1 MVGLVLV
8 SHSQKLAEGVLEL
21 ANQMVQGKVS
31 IAAAGGIDDPDNP
44 IGTDPMRV
52 MAAIESVYSDDGV
65 LVLMDLGSALLSAE
79 TALEFLPPEVQSRV
93 LLCAAPL
100 VEGAVAAAVQA
111 MVGATVEAVAA
122 EAVGALAAKQAQ
134 LGVAEP
140 SDGGGADVTTAVSP
154 SAQQITL
161 TIHNP
166 NGLHAR
172 PAARFVAAANQF
184 DAEIILIKGEKK
196 ANAKSLNQVA
206 GLGVRRGEEVIVQAV
221 GADAAQALTAVAKL
235 AADHFGEGEEEEEA
249 WQPSEAVA
257 VSAADAGKVVGVPA
271 SPGVAVGAVAHY
283 RPVVPEVVFRQVADV
298 EKEWRRLE
306 TAVQAAAAEI
316 RQLVNSAHQQIG
328 QSQAAI
334 FEAHLLF
341 LQDPDLLARTKA
353 MIEQQ
358 KVNAEAAWQQ
368 VVAETAE
375 TFRQMES
382 TYMQARAADVVDVGL
397 RVIRQLA
404 GAVPPQ
410 LVFDEPVVLF
420 ARDLSPSDTAQLE
433 PEQVLAIC
441 TEVGGATSHSAILA
455 RALGIPAVVGAGDAL
470 AAVPAGQVVAVN
482 GRTGEIW
489 LHPDAEQVAVFRQ
502 ERAQWLA
509 KQEQEKGAARV
520 TAVTKDGKAIEI
532 AANIGTPQDAARAL
546 TFGAEG
552 VGLFRTE
559 FLFLDRQQAP
569 DEEEQYNAYA
579 AAARTMAGKP
589 LIIRTLDVG
598 GDKPLPYLHLGE
610 EGNPFLG
617 WRGIRF
623 CLEKPD
629 IFLPQLRA
637 LLRASVDEQ
646 GCPTGVMVMFPMIST
661 VDEVRR
667 AKAML
672 VEAQTQLR
680 QKGMPFNEE
689 MSVGVMIEVPSAAA
703 VADLLAQEVDFFS
716 IGTNDLTQYVMAADR
731 GNVNVAGLAQALQP
745 AVLRMID
752 RVVQAAH
759 EAGVW
764 VGMCGEL
771 AGNVLAVPVLLGLGL
786 DELSMNAPAIPAVK
800 AAVRQWSLTEAQAV
814 ARQVLALDS
823 VTAVID
829 YLQFLRA

>member
-1 MVGLVLV
+1 
-8 SHSQKLAEGVLEL
+8 
-21 ANQMVQGKVS
+21 
-31 IAAAGGIDDPDNP
+31 
-44 IGTDPMRV
+44 
-52 MAAIESVYSDDGV
+52 
-65 LVLMDLGSALLSAE
+65 
-79 TALEFLPPEVQSRV
+79 
-93 LLCAAPL
+93 
-100 VEGAVAAAVQA
+100 
-111 MVGATVEAVAA
+111 
-122 EAVGALAAKQAQ
+122 
-134 LGVAEP
+134 
-140 SDGGGADVTTAVSP
+140 
-154 SAQQITL
+154 
-161 TIHNP
+161 
-166 NGLHAR
+166 
-172 PAARFVAAANQF
+172 VAAANQF
-184 DAEIILIKGEKK
+184 AAEITLIKGEKK

-206 GLGVRRGEEVIVQAV
+206 GLGVRQGDEVIVQAAGV
-221 GADAAQALTAVAKL
+221 DAAQALAAVEAL
-235 AADHFGEGEEEEEA
+235 AADHFGERDEEEV
-249 WQPSEAVA
+249 WQPQTETAIPSVDEGQVT
-257 VSAADAGKVVGVPA
+257 GVPA

-283 RPVVPEVVFRQVADV
+283 RPVVPEIVSRQVADV

-306 TAVQAAAAEI
+306 TAVQAAAAEVKK
-316 RQLVNSAHQQIG
+316 LVDSTHQQIG

-353 MIEQQ
+353 IIEQQ
-358 KVNAEAAWQQ
+358 KVNAEVAWQQ
-368 VVAETAE
+368 VITETAE

-382 TYMQARAADVVDVGL
+382 AYMQARAADVVDVGL
-397 RVIRQLA
+397 RVLRQLVGTA
-404 GAVPPQ
+404 PPR
-410 LVFDEPVVLF
+410 LAFDEPVVLF

-455 RALGIPAVVGAGDAL
+455 RTLGIPAVVGAGETL

-489 LHPDAEQVAVFRQ
+489 LQPSAEQVAVFTQ

-509 KQEQEKGAARV
+509 ELEKEKAAARE

-569 DEEEQYNAYA
+569 SEEEQYNAYV

-589 LIIRTLDVG
+589 IIIRTLDVG
-598 GDKPLPYLHLGE
+598 GDKPLPYLPLGE
-610 EGNPFLG
+610 EDNPFLG

-637 LLRASVDEQ
+637 ILRASVDEQ
-646 GCPTGVMVMFPMIST
+646 GRPTGVMVMFPMIST

-672 VEAQTQLR
+672 AEAQTQLR
-680 QKGMPFNEE
+680 REGIPFNEK
-689 MSVGVMIEVPSAAA
+689 MAVGVMIEVPSAAA
-703 VADLLAQEVDFFS
+703 VADLLAREVDFFS

-731 GNVNVAGLAQALQP
+731 GNAKVAGLVQALQP
-745 AVLRMID
+745 SVLRMID
-752 RVVQAAH
+752 QVVQSAH
-759 EAGVW
+759 KAGIW
-764 VGMCGEL
+764 AGMCGEL
-771 AGNVLAVPVLLGLGL
+771 AGNVLALPVLLGLGL

-800 AAVRQWSLTEAQAV
+800 HAVRQWSLAEAQDV
-814 ARQVLALDS
+814 ARRVLALDS
-823 VTAVID
+823 VTAVVD
-829 YLQFLRA
+829 YLQSLRT